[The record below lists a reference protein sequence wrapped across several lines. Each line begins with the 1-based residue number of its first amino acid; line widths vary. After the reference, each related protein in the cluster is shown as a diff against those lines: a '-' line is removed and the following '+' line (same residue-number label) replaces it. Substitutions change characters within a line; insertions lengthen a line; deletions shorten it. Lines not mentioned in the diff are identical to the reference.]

1 MPPPGDAI
9 RGRVSHRGA
18 VGAGSKITVVSSS
31 AKTSLLRA
39 GHEAEWAR
47 INRAEAQQERAIN
60 MKMTPAQRVKA
71 GQKLSQQA
79 VALLAASIR
88 AGHAPRRAY
97 WS

>member
-1 MPPPGDAI
+1 VSDQANTSPLSPGHA
-9 RGRVSHRGA
+9 
-18 VGAGSKITVVSSS
+18 
-31 AKTSLLRA
+31 
-39 GHEAEWAR
+39 AEWAA
-47 INRAEAQQERAIN
+47 INREEAQQERATN
-60 MKMTPAQRVKA
+60 MKMTPAQRIEV

>member
-1 MPPPGDAI
+1 M
-9 RGRVSHRGA
+9 SN
-18 VGAGSKITVVSSS
+18 S
-31 AKTSLLRA
+31 AKSSLLTA
-39 GHEAEWAR
+39 GHEAEWAT
-47 INRAEAQQERAIN
+47 INRAEAEQERAIN
-60 MKMTPAQRVKA
+60 MKMTPAQRVTV